1 MPMEALKR
9 DRMRLDTVPNRI
21 EKMLPEVGLV
31 QRSQNVSVELVP
43 KLAIPMSQF
52 QLNIPA
58 TMIMVAFEA
67 GSAWE
72 ALGTD
77 RLQKRSFRNRCHFLP
92 TQAEIHIRIDQS
104 APEFLLL
111 GINTE
116 FARQVFEEISE
127 CRSAIPEPVIGEAPA
142 RLLSLGNILRG
153 DLLKKREL
161 KALELESLASLLL
174 AEWSDDGVST
184 QLDSLSQKMVA
195 MVKDFVEA
203 HLDQDLSLTD
213 LASIAEL
220 SPSYFL
226 RTFKQATGQTPHRYV
241 MESRVQR
248 ARERLERTDHP
259 LADIAYDCGFA
270 SQSHMTDVFRSYVK
284 MSPGRYR
291 RSIRS

>member
-1 MPMEALKR
+1 MPMEASKR
-9 DRMRLDTVPNRI
+9 DRVRLDTVPNRI

-43 KLAIPMSQF
+43 NLAIPMSQF
-52 QLNIPA
+52 ELNIPA
-58 TMIMVAFEA
+58 TMIMLAFEA

-92 TQAEIHIRIDQS
+92 AQAEVHIRIDKS

-127 CRSAIPEPVIGEAPA
+127 SRSASPEPVIGEAPA

-174 AEWSDDGVST
+174 ADWPDDVVST

-213 LASIAEL
+213 LASVAEL

-259 LADIAYDCGFA
+259 LANIAYDCGFS
-270 SQSHMTDVFRSYVK
+270 SQSHMTDVFRSYLK